1 MRLETAPQ
9 TASPSQRCASP
20 PGHPAQKRRACT
32 PDETGSPHSPEPL
45 NSVELALLDDHR
57 QLRREHLAWMPAGM
71 VHEMRF
77 SEPGELIC
85 VYADPVLRPRG
96 GRWNGARTVVV
107 DDLTGALLLH
117 LVDAD
122 PVGQRRWRCWSL
134 LVDLLSSAARDDEA
148 LALPREPRARAIAS
162 ALMADPADPRGL
174 DEWAA
179 DAGVSAKT
187 IARAFV
193 DGTGWTFREWRVR
206 LHTRACSC
214 GAPRFR
220 TSRRPW
226 ATSRWAASS
235 GRSGPASR
243 SPPPSTPCAAGRVA
257 SARESYRRDGDVD
270 GLVASA
276 RSR

>member
-1 MRLETAPQ
+1 MSVHDHLDRDTGLFDAIDDAQETLGRFRVSRSRVDA
-9 TASPSQRCASP
+9 TTRF
-20 PGHPAQKRRACT
+20 
-32 PDETGSPHSPEPL
+32 DEHSHQEDQLAWMSSGSM
-45 NSVELALLDDHR
+45 ELVLLGDHR
-57 QLRREHLAWMPAGM
+57 QLRREHLAWIPAGM

-107 DDLTGALLLH
+107 DDLAGALLLH
-117 LVDAD
+117 LVDAA
-122 PVGQRRWRCWSL
+122 PTGTRRWRCWSL

-179 DAGVSAKT
+179 DAGVSPKT

-206 LHTRACSC
+206 VRLHTAAGMLVRGTAVQDVAPAVGYESVGGFI
-214 GAPRFR
+214 GAFR
-220 TSRRPW
+220 TRFSVTP
-226 ATSRWAASS
+226 AVYAV
-235 GRSGPASR
+235 RS
-243 SPPPSTPCAAGRVA
+243 
-257 SARESYRRDGDVD
+257 RESRVG
-270 GLVASA
+270 A
-276 RSR
+276 